1 MLPDADRAANIAALD
16 CVSQLMQADHRRDL
30 IRYRARLHNDIVIR
44 SGDDV
49 IVQGADEAA
58 LAAVRDW
65 AAAPDSK
72 TIVDDIGVAS
82 GMVTMSYRVTAGVL
96 PGSEGQPHDLA
107 GHSVF
112 EVQDDKV
119 IRIWHHLRV
128 VDV

>member
-1 MLPDADRAANIAALD
+1 VLPDADRAANIAALD
-16 CVSQLMQADHRRDL
+16 CVRQLVQAAHRRDL
-30 IRYRARLHNDIVIR
+30 IRYSARLHRDIVVR
-44 SGDDV
+44 SADDV
-49 IVQGADEAA
+49 LVQGADEAA
-58 LAAVRDW
+58 LAAAREW
-65 AAAPDSK
+65 AAAPESE

-96 PGSEGQPHDLA
+96 PGTEGQPGDLA

-119 IRIWHHLRV
+119 IRIWHHLRA

>member
-16 CVSQLMQADHRRDL
+16 CVSQFVQADHRRDL
-30 IRYRARLHNDIVIR
+30 IRYRVRLHNEIVIR
-44 SGDDV
+44 SENGV

-58 LAAVRDW
+58 VVAVRDW

-72 TIVDDIGVAS
+72 TLVDDIGVAS

-96 PGSEGQPHDLA
+96 PGSEGQPRDLA
-107 GHSVF
+107 GHSIF
-112 EVQDDKV
+112 EVQDDKI
-119 IRIWHHLRV
+119 IRIWHHLRA

>member
-44 SGDDV
+44 SEDDV

-58 LAAVRDW
+58 LVAVRDW

-72 TIVDDIGVAS
+72 TVVDDIGVAS

-119 IRIWHHLRV
+119 IRIWHHLRA

>member
-16 CVSQLMQADHRRDL
+16 CVSQFVQADHRRDL

-44 SGDDV
+44 SEDGV

-65 AAAPDSK
+65 AAAPESK
-72 TIVDDIGVAS
+72 TVVDDIGVAS

-96 PGSEGQPHDLA
+96 PGSEGQPRDLA

>member
-16 CVSQLMQADHRRDL
+16 CVRQFMQAEHRRDL
-30 IRYRARLHNDIVIR
+30 IRYRARLHNDVIIR
-44 SGDDV
+44 SEDGV

-58 LAAVRDW
+58 LAAVREW
-65 AAAPDSK
+65 AAAPESK

-82 GMVTMSYRVTAGVL
+82 GMVTMSYRVTAGLL
-96 PGSEGQPHDLA
+96 PGSAGRPRDLA

-128 VDV
+128 VDD

>member
-44 SGDDV
+44 SEDDV

-58 LAAVRDW
+58 LIAVRDW

-107 GHSVF
+107 GHSIF
-112 EVQDDKV
+112 EVQDDKI

>member
-1 MLPDADRAANIAALD
+1 VLPDADRAANIAALD

-44 SGDDV
+44 SEDDV

-58 LAAVRDW
+58 LVAVRDW

-72 TIVDDIGVAS
+72 TVVDDIGVAS

>member
-1 MLPDADRAANIAALD
+1 VLPDADRAANIVALD
-16 CVSQLMQADHRRDL
+16 CVSQFMQAAHRRDL
-30 IRYRARLHNDIVIR
+30 IRYRARLHDDIIIR
-44 SGDDV
+44 SEDGV

-65 AAAPDSK
+65 AAAPQSK
-72 TIVDDIGVAS
+72 TVVDDIGVAS

-96 PGSEGQPHDLA
+96 PGTDGQPRDLA

-119 IRIWHHLRV
+119 IRVWHHLRV

>member
-1 MLPDADRAANIAALD
+1 VQPEADRAANIAALD
-16 CVSQLMQADHRRDL
+16 CVSQFVQADHRRDL

-44 SGDDV
+44 SEDGV

-58 LAAVRDW
+58 LVAVRDW
-65 AAAPDSK
+65 AAAPESK

-96 PGSEGQPHDLA
+96 PGREGQPRDLA

>member
-1 MLPDADRAANIAALD
+1 VLPDADRAANIAALD
-16 CVSQLMQADHRRDL
+16 CVRQFIQAEHRRDL
-30 IRYRARLHNDIVIR
+30 IRYRARLHDDIIIR
-44 SGDDV
+44 SEDGV

-58 LAAVRDW
+58 MAAVREW
-65 AAAPDSK
+65 ASAPEST

-96 PGSEGQPHDLA
+96 PGSDGQPNDLA

-112 EVQDDKV
+112 EVQDGKV

-128 VDV
+128 VDD

>member
-1 MLPDADRAANIAALD
+1 VLPDADRAANIAALD

-44 SGDDV
+44 SEDDV

-58 LAAVRDW
+58 LVAVRDW

>member
-1 MLPDADRAANIAALD
+1 MLPDADRAANITALD
-16 CVSQLMQADHRRDL
+16 CVRQFLQAQHRRDL
-30 IRYRARLHNDIVIR
+30 IRYRARLHDDIIIR
-44 SGDDV
+44 CEDGV

-58 LAAVRDW
+58 LAAVREW
-65 AAAPDSK
+65 AAAPESK

-82 GMVTMSYRVTAGVL
+82 GMVTMSYRVTAGLL
-96 PGSEGQPHDLA
+96 PGGDGPPHDLA

-128 VDV
+128 VED

>member
-16 CVSQLMQADHRRDL
+16 CVRQFMQAEHRRDL
-30 IRYRARLHNDIVIR
+30 IRYRARLHNDVIIR
-44 SGDDV
+44 SEDGV
-49 IVQGADEAA
+49 LVQGADEAA
-58 LAAVRDW
+58 LAAVREW
-65 AAAPDSK
+65 AAAPASQ

-82 GMVTMSYRVTAGVL
+82 GMVTVSYRVTAGVL
-96 PGSEGQPHDLA
+96 PGSDGQPRNLA
-107 GHSVF
+107 GHSIF

>member
-1 MLPDADRAANIAALD
+1 M
-16 CVSQLMQADHRRDL
+16 SQFVQADHRRDL

-44 SGDDV
+44 SEDGV

-65 AAAPDSK
+65 AAAPESK
-72 TIVDDIGVAS
+72 TVVDDIGVAS

-96 PGSEGQPHDLA
+96 PGSEGQPRDLA

>member
-16 CVSQLMQADHRRDL
+16 CVRQFIQAEHRRDL
-30 IRYRARLHNDIVIR
+30 IRYRARLHDDIIVR
-44 SGDDV
+44 SEDGV

-58 LAAVRDW
+58 LAAVREW
-65 AAAPDSK
+65 ATAPEST

-96 PGSEGQPHDLA
+96 PGSDGQPHDLA

-128 VDV
+128 VED